1 MRSST
6 YQLDENGNVL
16 IEFEYDYHLTGK
28 DIMVWVNLTG
38 YQADQGIVTRVG
50 EAQKHTLRGYGLMSR
65 ESYTL
70 ASGAKNVILPFYI
83 RHENVPEV
91 YRNGHFAFAYHGCQ
105 VDSIIDYSNWYDA
118 RDCRNEVVY
127 VDLNVS
133 NPKKDDCTIQLVNIE
148 VSPEFSGTNSF

>member
-1 MRSST
+1 
-6 YQLDENGNVL
+6 
-16 IEFEYDYHLTGK
+16 
-28 DIMVWVNLTG
+28 MVWVNLTG

-70 ASGAKNVILPFYI
+70 PAGAENVECYFAI

-91 YRNGHFAFAYHGCQ
+91 YKNGHFAFAYQGCQ

-133 NPKKDDCTIQLVNIE
+133 NHTTTDCTIQLVNIE
-148 VSPEFSGTNSF
+148 VAPEFSGTNIF